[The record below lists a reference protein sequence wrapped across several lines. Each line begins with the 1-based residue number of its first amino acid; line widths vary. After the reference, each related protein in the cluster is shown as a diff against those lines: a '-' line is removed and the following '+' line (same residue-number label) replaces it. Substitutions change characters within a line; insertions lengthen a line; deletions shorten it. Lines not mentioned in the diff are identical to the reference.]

1 MQKIKKTKKEFW
13 SIVTVHEPVM
23 NDDPLLCFFTDS
35 IHLAFRSYV
44 DRNVKGEYK
53 LEHPAVRQCCY
64 CKKYFAK
71 SKETFQKHVKK
82 CTSIEGIVHSFE
94 NGKKKLFWN
103 NFKYLGDFLLP
114 YILILRRQWATVSL
128 RIQKCL

>member
-1 MQKIKKTKKEFW
+1 MQKIKKTKTEFW

-71 SKETFQKHVKK
+71 SKETFEKHVKK

-94 NGKKKLFWN
+94 NGKKNCF
-103 NFKYLGDFLLP
+103 GI
-114 YILILRRQWATVSL
+114 ILNIWEISFYH
-128 RIQKCL
+128 IF

>member
-1 MQKIKKTKKEFW
+1 
-13 SIVTVHEPVM
+13 M

-44 DRNVKGEYK
+44 DRKVKGEYK
-53 LEHPAVRQCCY
+53 LKHPAVRQCCY

-71 SKETFQKHVKK
+71 SKETFEKHVKK

-94 NGKKKLFWN
+94 NGKKKIVLE
-103 NFKYLGDFLLP
+103 
-114 YILILRRQWATVSL
+114 
-128 RIQKCL
+128 